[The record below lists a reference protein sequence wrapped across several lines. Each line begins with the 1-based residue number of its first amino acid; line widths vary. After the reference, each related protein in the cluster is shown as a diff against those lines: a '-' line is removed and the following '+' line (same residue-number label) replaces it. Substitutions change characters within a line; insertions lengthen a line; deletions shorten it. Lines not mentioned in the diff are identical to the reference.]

1 MRFTLFAQAQGV
13 RSDSTESLW
22 ATESSSGHV
31 TDASLSA
38 RKRGVR
44 PGMQIGTAKALVPE
58 LTSIEEAEGL
68 PSSLEKTLRVVL
80 SFTPW
85 IEIEEKDAFFF
96 QIPGERPPLREVR
109 RILEQVNEQFT
120 EEQSIQVGLAETPRL
135 AKALVE
141 WNKVERV
148 QGALYWRVG
157 SQLWLIS
164 PSLAGVI
171 SGSNRSKSNNF
182 GTKNSGSKSS
192 GATSDSAAAWMS
204 EMPITAFWD
213 APVKVRERLLSLG
226 VYRIG
231 EISRVPTSYLKRQFG
246 EEALLWTQL
255 QRHSSE
261 RLRVNYPL
269 PELVRTWCAE
279 IGNEVPSELL
289 IEIVRDLSVGLADE
303 LSRKEL
309 GALKIGVAWRT
320 NDGEE
325 HFERATKQPLCQVN
339 QLIAAVESGCLETS
353 SKSSGQLVSVRLYAK
368 DIQPLSS
375 IQLALSQQSP
385 EERRGTVDILRVVRH
400 VNRKFPDAVQM
411 GIRPTFRELRLQAVL
426 EARAGSVY
434 TSRWR

>member
-13 RSDSTESLW
+13 RSDSAELLW

-38 RKRGVR
+38 RKRGIR

-68 PSSLEKTLRVVL
+68 PSSLEKILRVVL
-80 SFTPW
+80 NFTPW
-85 IEIEEKDAFFF
+85 IEIEGKDAFFF

-109 RILEQVNEQFT
+109 RILEQVNEQFS

-135 AKALVE
+135 AKTLVE

-157 SQLWLIS
+157 RQLWLVS
-164 PSLAGVI
+164 PSLAGII
-171 SGSNRSKSNNF
+171 SGSKI
-182 GTKNSGSKSS
+182 SGQKAERA
-192 GATSDSAAAWMS
+192 ATWMN

-213 APVKVRERLLSLG
+213 APAKVREKLLSLG
-226 VYRIG
+226 VYRVG
-231 EISRVPTSYLKRQFG
+231 EMSRVPMSYLKRQFG
-246 EEALLWTQL
+246 DEALLWRHP
-255 QRHSSE
+255 QRGSSE

-269 PELVRTWCAE
+269 PELVRTWSAE

-289 IEIVRDLSVGLADE
+289 IEIVRDLSVSLADE

-309 GALKIGVAWRT
+309 GALKIRVAWRT
-320 NDGEE
+320 GDGEKY
-325 HFERATKQPLCQVN
+325 FERATKQPLCQVT
-339 QLIAAVESGCLETS
+339 QLTAAVESACLESS
-353 SKSSGQLVSVRLYAK
+353 SKSGDQLVSVRLYAK

-375 IQLALSQQSP
+375 VQLALSQQSP

-411 GIRPTFRELRLQAVL
+411 GVRPTFRELRLQAVL
-426 EARAGSVY
+426 EAGAGSVV
-434 TSRWR
+434 TSRRR